1 MMPLLALE
9 HSLDQVTT
17 MLALESDPPFDMN
30 ISQSTTEK
38 YRGMAALIWVLWEFC
53 PKCMQL

>member
-38 YRGMAALIWVLWEFC
+38 YRGMAALIWKFC
-53 PKCMQL
+53 PKRMQL